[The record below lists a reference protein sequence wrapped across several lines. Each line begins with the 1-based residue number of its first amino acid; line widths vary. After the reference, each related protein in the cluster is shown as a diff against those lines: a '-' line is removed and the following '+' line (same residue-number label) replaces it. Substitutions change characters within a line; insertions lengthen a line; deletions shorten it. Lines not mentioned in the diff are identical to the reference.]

1 MPPIPEKPEAS
12 EKSESPENAR
22 EKTEGGQPRT
32 KSQGPAE
39 SLAALN
45 RAAETRTAATRAARG
60 LQMEARVTA
69 PTWEIGLPA
78 VIQDFTPGEVILL
91 LDDQIAGGTRVT
103 IQLNTYSFTGEILFC
118 APKGSRYEAHV
129 SFEDVDATGLRRTP
143 RFPVS
148 IPARVFS
155 STSDVPLE
163 GTIVDVSGE
172 GLGVELAEA
181 LPMHSNI
188 AVQSEENTAFGEVRF
203 CKQRSSG
210 LFRVGVQLH
219 HIVKKDP
226 ELEKAYAESGWMNKL
241 GARFGRKKA
250 ERGKG

>member
-1 MPPIPEKPEAS
+1 MA
-12 EKSESPENAR
+12 
-22 EKTEGGQPRT
+22 
-32 KSQGPAE
+32 
-39 SLAALN
+39 
-45 RAAETRTAATRAARG
+45 
-60 LQMEARVTA
+60 ARVTA
-69 PTWEIGLPA
+69 PTWEIGIPA
-78 VIQDFTPGEVILL
+78 VVQDFTPGEVILL

-103 IQLNTYSFTGEILFC
+103 IQLSTYSFTGEILFC

-129 SFEDVDATGLRRTP
+129 AFEDVDATGLRRTP

-172 GLGVELAEA
+172 GLGIELTES

-188 AVQSEENTAFGEVRF
+188 AVQSGENTAFGEVRY
-203 CKQRSSG
+203 CRQGSSG
-210 LFRVGVQLH
+210 LFRTGVRLH

-226 ELEKAYAESGWMNKL
+226 ELEKAYAGSGWMNKL
-241 GARFGRKKA
+241 GARLGRKKT

>member
-1 MPPIPEKPEAS
+1 MPPSPEKPEA
-12 EKSESPENAR
+12 R
-22 EKTEGGQPRT
+22 EKTEA
-32 KSQGPAE
+32 PAE
-39 SLAALN
+39 SRAAVN
-45 RAAETRTAATRAARG
+45 RAAETRAARG

-69 PTWEIGLPA
+69 PTWEIGIPA
-78 VIQDFTPGEVILL
+78 VVQDFTPGEVILL
-91 LDDQIAGGTRVT
+91 LDDQIAGGTQVT

-118 APKGSRYEAHV
+118 APKGNRYEAHV
-129 SFEDVDATGLRRTP
+129 SFQDVDATGLRRTP

-172 GLGVELAEA
+172 GLGIELTES

-188 AVQSEENTAFGEVRF
+188 GVQSGENIAFGEVRY
-203 CKQRSSG
+203 CKQASSG
-210 LFRVGVQLH
+210 LFRAGVRLH

-226 ELEKAYAESGWMNKL
+226 ELEKKYGESGWMNKL
-241 GARFGRKKA
+241 GARFGRKKT